1 MRKSILSFS
10 LIAIFTLVLT
20 TSCSSDDSGMTANI
34 SLQTNTGS
42 DDFDADVIGTGGS
55 TTKSYSWN
63 NNLST
68 AEYSMDITAA
78 TGGSFQLVLKDAN
91 GLIVLDKTLNGG
103 TEPDSYSGFS
113 SQGEAGEWTIIVT
126 LNEFMGDG
134 SFSISEGN

>member
-1 MRKSILSFS
+1 MKKSILSLS

-20 TSCSSDDSGMTANI
+20 TSCSSDDSGPTADI
-34 SLQTNTGS
+34 SVKTNAGS
-42 DDFDADVIGTGGS
+42 SDFDADVIGTGGS
-55 TTKSYSWN
+55 VSKSYAWN

-68 AEYSMDITAA
+68 VDYNMDITAA
-78 TGGSFQLVLKDAN
+78 TGGSFQLVLKDVN

-103 TEPDSYSGFS
+103 TEPDSYSGVS
-113 SQGEAGEWTIIVT
+113 SQGEPGEWTVIVT

>member
-1 MRKSILSFS
+1 MRKSILSLS

-34 SLQTNTGS
+34 SLQTNAGS

-55 TTKSYSWN
+55 VSKSYAWN

-68 AEYSMDITAA
+68 VDYNMDITAA
-78 TGGSFQLVLKDAN
+78 TGGSFQLVLKDVN

-103 TEPDSYSGFS
+103 TEPDSYSGVS
-113 SQGEAGEWTIIVT
+113 SQGEPGEWTVIVT